1 MVCEYCAVLVN
12 LLDPVFMLHSPVVGV
27 VKHELSLEAVPTEAR
42 PDIAVHVFLRICWR
56 QQRDHHHVSTASA
69 PRGTKRPIVVF
80 SGRSLV
86 VRIVFYSRRH
96 CFIAEVQRGYYILY
110 S

>member
-1 MVCEYCAVLVN
+1 
-12 LLDPVFMLHSPVVGV
+12 
-27 VKHELSLEAVPTEAR
+27 
-42 PDIAVHVFLRICWR
+42 
-56 QQRDHHHVSTASA
+56 
-69 PRGTKRPIVVF
+69 
-80 SGRSLV
+80 